1 MTRPMTQAEFMS
13 RLRRGL
19 SGLAPA
25 TIADIVA
32 DHEAHFAEAAAAGR
46 TEAEAASALG
56 DPHRLA
62 RELRADAGLKRWE
75 ETKSPSNAGAAIV
88 ALVGLGAI
96 DIMFLLPLLMGVL
109 GALFGILVA
118 VVTMFVS
125 GGFVFA
131 IGPLTAPPGGP
142 MTAFLAGVALMAGAT
157 FLAALLTLATVGLF
171 NAVVWYARLHFRLLK
186 PAIDQQA

>member
-1 MTRPMTQAEFMS
+1 MTRNEFMS

-19 SGLAPA
+19 SGLAP
-25 TIADIVA
+25 TVIADIVA

-46 TEAEAASALG
+46 TEAEAAAALG
-56 DPHRLA
+56 DPDRLA

-75 ETKSPSNAGAAIV
+75 ETKNPSNAGAAIV

-96 DIMFLLPLLMGVL
+96 DIIFLLPLLMGVL
-109 GALFGILVA
+109 GALFGIMVA
-118 VVTMFVS
+118 VVTLFVS

-131 IGPLTAPPGGP
+131 MGPLTAPPGGP
-142 MTAFLAGVALMAGAT
+142 MTAFLAGVGLMAGAT
-157 FLAALLTLATVGLF
+157 FLGALLTLCTVGLF
-171 NAVVWYARLHFRLLK
+171 NAVVWYGRLHFRLLK